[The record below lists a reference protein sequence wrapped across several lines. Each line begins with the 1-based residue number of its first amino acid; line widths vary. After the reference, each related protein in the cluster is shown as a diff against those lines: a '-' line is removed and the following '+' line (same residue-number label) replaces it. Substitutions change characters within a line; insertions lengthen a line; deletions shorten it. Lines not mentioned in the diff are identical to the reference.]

1 MISLKVNVS
10 RSGKDEIQTCDE
22 MQPCDEYSYVN
33 KSIFTSDVRNVVKEY
48 TRRYGDVDYD
58 SVMLAIKTIVVYF
71 ATHGMYELLVDIN
84 KLEYDSKPKKKMTK
98 TEIEEALGYPIDI
111 VEEEEK

>member
-33 KSIFTSDVRNVVKEY
+33 KSIFTSDVNKSIFTSDVRNVVKEY

-58 SVMLAIKTIVVYF
+58 SVMLAIKTIVV
-71 ATHGMYELLVDIN
+71 
-84 KLEYDSKPKKKMTK
+84 
-98 TEIEEALGYPIDI
+98 
-111 VEEEEK
+111 

>member
-1 MISLKVNVS
+1 M
-10 RSGKDEIQTCDE
+10 
-22 MQPCDEYSYVN
+22 
-33 KSIFTSDVRNVVKEY
+33 
-48 TRRYGDVDYD
+48 
-58 SVMLAIKTIVVYF
+58 MLVIKTSVVYF
-71 ATHGMYELLVDIN
+71 VTTSICELSVDIN

>member
-1 MISLKVNVS
+1 MILLKVNVS
-10 RSGKDEIQTCDE
+10 RSGEDEIQICDK
-22 MQPCDEYSYVN
+22 YSHAN

-48 TRRYGDVDYD
+48 TRCYGEVDYD
-58 SVMLAIKTIVVYF
+58 SLMLAIKTIVVYLV
-71 ATHGMYELLVDIN
+71 THGLCDLLVDIN